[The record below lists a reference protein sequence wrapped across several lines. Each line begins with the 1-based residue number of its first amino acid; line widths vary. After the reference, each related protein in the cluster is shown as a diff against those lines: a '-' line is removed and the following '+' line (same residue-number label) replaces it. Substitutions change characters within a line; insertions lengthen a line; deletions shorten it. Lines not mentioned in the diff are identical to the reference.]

1 MAIRRRKSRM
11 SYTVPELVLERSRTS
26 DLRAQRVLP
35 GGVTGVGRRSNPH
48 TIRFRSAR
56 AQWLTDVDD
65 NTYLDLHGG
74 FGTAILGYGHQ
85 RVDAAVALA
94 LTDVGNFVGL
104 PNAYE
109 LELAERLVSVI
120 PGVDMVAL
128 CGGGGSDAC
137 YHAVRIARAHTGR
150 SRVVKV
156 EGGYHGWHS
165 DVGVS
170 TQHMPPGGD
179 DFGADG
185 RRPGVPNSAGSL
197 PAVTS
202 EVDVV
207 EVNDQEALASVFA
220 ERGSQ
225 IAALIVEPILYSAGC
240 ITLDAEYVDLARRL
254 CDEHGALL
262 VFDEVMTGFRN
273 GLGGAGAKSGVVP
286 DLGAYGKAVANG
298 YMLSFLGGR
307 SDLVSLLAPT
317 GPVYYSGTFNGHPI
331 SSIAALKTLE
341 VLEEDKIPERLAEI
355 TDRLVTGVN
364 RAIADAGVKAFCQGA
379 GGVWSIYFGVSAVHT
394 YRDVFQSDPEHIDAL
409 SEKFR
414 LHLLARGIYM
424 HRRHVNRCFLSG
436 AHTDEDIDAIVEA
449 IGSFMSENREEI
461 GA

>member
-1 MAIRRRKSRM
+1 M
-11 SYTVPELVLERSRTS
+11 SYTVPELILEGSRTS
-26 DLRAQRVLP
+26 DMRAQRVLP

-74 FGTAILGYGHQ
+74 FGTAILGYGHPE
-85 RVDAAVALA
+85 VDETVASA
-94 LTDVGNFVGL
+94 LTKVGNFVGL

-109 LELAERLVSVI
+109 FELAERLVSLI

-137 YHAVRIARAHTGR
+137 YHAVRIARAKTGR
-150 SRVVKV
+150 ARIVKV

-170 TQHMPPGGD
+170 TQHMPPKGE
-179 DFGADG
+179 GAGSRG
-185 RRPGVPNSAGSL
+185 RLPGVPNSAGSL
-197 PAVTS
+197 PSVTS
-202 EVDVV
+202 LVDVV
-207 EVNDQEALASVFA
+207 EVNDQDALRSLFK
-220 ERGSQ
+220 EKGSE

-240 ITLDAEYVDLARRL
+240 IFLDREYLELAREL
-254 CDEHGALL
+254 CDEHGAVLI
-262 VFDEVMTGFRN
+262 FDEVMTGFRN
-273 GLGGAGAKSGVVP
+273 GLAGAGARSGVVP
-286 DLGAYGKAVANG
+286 DLGAFGKAVANG

-307 SDLVSLLAPT
+307 ADLISMLTPT

-331 SSIAALKTLE
+331 SCIAALETLR
-341 VLEEDKIPERLAEI
+341 VLEANNVPQRLTDI
-355 TDRLVTGVN
+355 TDRLVSGVN
-364 RAIADAGVKAFCQGA
+364 KAIQEADVKAFCQGA
-379 GGVWSIYFGVSAVHT
+379 GGVWSIYFGVTEVHT
-394 YRDVFQSDPEHIDAL
+394 YRDVFQGDPQKIDAL
-409 SEKFR
+409 SEQFR

-436 AHTDEDIDAIVEA
+436 AHTDENIDAIVEA
-449 IGSFMSENREEI
+449 IGSFLGEHREEI
-461 GA
+461 NA